1 MPLLVPP
8 SRPRFLTGDN
18 PRHAFEPAAEAPL
31 DLPPLPLF
39 IRSDQ
44 RHRLAGAAH
53 TASPSDAVCEEQLC
67 VRQVIVDNL
76 FNTLDVQASGS
87 DIRCNQDW
95 GVAGT
100 GSPSSHAR
108 GRSD

>member
-1 MPLLVPP
+1 MPLLVPL

-18 PRHAFEPAAEAPL
+18 PGHAFEPAAEAPL

-53 TASPSDAVCEEQLC
+53 TASPSDPVCEEQLLC
-67 VRQVIVDNL
+67 P
-76 FNTLDVQASGS
+76 
-87 DIRCNQDW
+87 
-95 GVAGT
+95 AGH
-100 GSPSSHAR
+100 S
-108 GRSD
+108 